1 MPFPTTTLVFR
12 RTDGSLPRTIEQS
25 SEALPVP
32 NELDSHE
39 VLIKINA
46 VSLNFRDVAML
57 HGRYPLEVEQEG
69 IPCSDCAAEVIA
81 VGSAVQ
87 DFTVGD
93 RVAPIFDV
101 SNITGHEDEP
111 SSALGGDTA
120 GVLREYA
127 VFQEKLLVHLPKHL
141 TWEEASTLSCAG
153 VTAWSA
159 LDTPTSARKDAA
171 ALLQGESPVPFP
183 HSLRTGGVSLF
194 ALLLCIACG
203 IKPIITSS
211 SDEKLEAIKKLG
223 PGIHGINYKS
233 TTNQKAEILEATDG
247 KGVDFVVNNT
257 GPGSIPEDIGFLRQR
272 GGTVSLIGFLDGTG
286 GDWEPSA
293 IMALMGKSA
302 KLKGIATGSKL
313 DYQPVNFIP
322 MPTGTFLKGGS
333 VPEKPFARI
342 SIDHIAIHMDNTP
355 ETHHKCTESI
365 EKALKPH
372 MADKGYDYGYHMDK
386 TKKNLWR
393 VRFRERRR
401 DSGPS

>member
-1 MPFPTTTLVFR
+1 MPFPTTTSVFR
-12 RTDGSLPRTIEQS
+12 RTGGDLPRTIEQS

-32 NELDSHE
+32 DELDSHE
-39 VLIKINA
+39 VLIKIHA

-57 HGRYPLEVEQEG
+57 HGRYPVEVEKQG

-87 DFTVGD
+87 DFTIGD

-111 SSALGGDTA
+111 SRALGGDVP

-127 VFQEKLLVHLPKHL
+127 VFQEKVLVHLPKHL

-171 ALLQGESPVPFP
+171 ALLQG
-183 HSLRTGGVSLF
+183 TGGVSLF

-223 PGIHGINYKS
+223 PEVHGINYKS
-233 TTNQKAEILEATDG
+233 TTDQNAEILQATDG

-272 GGTVSLIGFLDGTG
+272 GGTVSLIGFLNGLS

-302 KLKGIATGSKL
+302 KVKGIATGSKL
-313 DYQPVNFIP
+313 DYQRMND
-322 MPTGTFLKGGS
+322 FLE
-333 VPEKPFARI
+333 EKRI
-342 SIDHIAIHMDNTP
+342 SLGPIIDSVFP
-355 ETHHKCTESI
+355 FQES
-365 EKALKPH
+365 KAAFEYL
-372 MADKGYDYGYHMDK
+372 Y
-386 TKKNLWR
+386 
-393 VRFRERRR
+393 
-401 DSGPS
+401 SGKHVGKVVIKM